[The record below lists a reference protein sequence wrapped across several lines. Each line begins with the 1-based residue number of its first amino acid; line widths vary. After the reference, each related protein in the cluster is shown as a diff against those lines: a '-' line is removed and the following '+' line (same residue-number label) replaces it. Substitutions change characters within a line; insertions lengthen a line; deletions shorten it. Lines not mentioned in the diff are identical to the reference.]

1 MFHMSS
7 SSYNFVKMIFLFQ
20 SIFPFVDV
28 DRVVVVVVLLELC
41 GLVEFLVVRVV
52 IVGVSGDFVVIGIG
66 YGLIKTNIK

>member
-66 YGLIKTNIK
+66 YGLIKTNII

>member
-1 MFHMSS
+1 
-7 SSYNFVKMIFLFQ
+7 MIFLFQ